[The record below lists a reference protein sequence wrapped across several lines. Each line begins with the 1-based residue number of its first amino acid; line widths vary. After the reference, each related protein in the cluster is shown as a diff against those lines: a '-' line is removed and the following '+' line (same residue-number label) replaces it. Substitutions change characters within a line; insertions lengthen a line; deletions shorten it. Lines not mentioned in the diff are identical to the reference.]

1 MWITLIPLQQ
11 NLPLPANVTLVAA
24 SLAVGLGG
32 GVRGSRAF
40 GAWVLQ
46 HLSYAQGLCCESIA
60 ACCSVFL
67 TVFCPF

>member
-40 GAWVLQ
+40 GAWV
-46 HLSYAQGLCCESIA
+46 
-60 ACCSVFL
+60 
-67 TVFCPF
+67 